1 MAFTTWIY
9 GIFLILSVAI
19 YWLTPKSFKEY
30 YLLTV
35 SLMFVLYASPFTAML
50 LFGLGTLVY
59 LLGGR
64 NMGKKTLLITGLV
77 ILLSVLIYFKYVVL
91 IDEVLRKLL
100 PWAGVSLKISVPAFA
115 LPLGISYFTFKLIHY
130 LVDSYRGTRPH
141 GGYRSFLLYIF
152 FFPILPLGPIE
163 RWPNF
168 LREAR
173 QLNGFKWEY
182 LTEGLTRIILGLF
195 KKLVLADAFAIFSE
209 KLTTQGLSSTAYWF
223 IIYSYAL
230 RIYFDFSGYS
240 DIAIGSAR
248 LFGYRIIENF
258 NNPYFKSNLSL
269 FWKNWHM
276 SLTGWFRDY
285 VFIPLGGSRG
295 SFARTLLN
303 SFIVMSL
310 TGIWHGASLNF
321 LTWGL
326 YHAVGLTLLR
336 LYNKIVSPRLPG
348 FWRDSKLSAGFGTLL
363 TFHFVVVG
371 WVFFAT
377 DFNQSLYVVSKL
389 FFRG

>member
-1 MAFTTWIY
+1 MAFTSWIF
-9 GIFLILSVAI
+9 GLFLILTVAV
-19 YWLTPKSFKEY
+19 YWLTPKWLKEY
-30 YLLTV
+30 FLLAV
-35 SLMFVLYASPFTAML
+35 SVIFVLYSSPFTAVL
-50 LFGLGTLVY
+50 LLGLGTMVY
-59 LLGGR
+59 LLGRR

-77 ILLSVLIYFKYVVL
+77 ILLSVLTYFKYVGL
-91 IDEVLRKLL
+91 IDEVLQKLL
-100 PWAGVSLKISVPAFA
+100 PWAGISLKISIPAFM

-130 LVDSYRGTRPH
+130 LVDSFRGTRPT
-141 GGYRSFLLYIF
+141 GSYLRFLLYIF

-168 LREAR
+168 LREAKE
-173 QLNGFKWEY
+173 LNGFKWEY
-182 LTEGLTRIILGLF
+182 LTEGFARIIIGLF

-209 KLTTQGLSSTAYWF
+209 KLAAQGLSSSAYWF
-223 IIYSYAL
+223 IVYSYAL

-258 NNPYFKSNLSL
+258 DNPYFERNLSL

-295 SFARTLLN
+295 GFGRTILN
-303 SFIVMSL
+303 TFIVMAL

-336 LYNKIVSPRLPG
+336 VYNKMVGPRLPQ
-348 FWRDSKLSAGFGTLL
+348 FWRNSKLAAGFGILL

-377 DFNQSLYVVSKL
+377 DFNQSLYVLGKL
-389 FFRG
+389 FFWG

>member
-9 GIFLILSVAI
+9 GLFLALTVTV
-19 YWLTPKSFKEY
+19 YWLTPKWLKEY
-30 YLLTV
+30 FLLAV
-35 SLMFVLYASPFTAML
+35 SLVFVLYSSPFTAAL
-50 LFGLGTLVY
+50 LVCLGTLVY
-59 LLGGR
+59 FLGNR
-64 NMGKKTLLITGLV
+64 NMGKKTLLIMGLV
-77 ILLSVLIYFKYVVL
+77 ILLSALIYFKYVGL
-91 IDEVLRKLL
+91 IDEVLQKLL
-100 PWAGVSLKISVPAFA
+100 PWAGLRLKISIPAFV

-130 LVDSYRGTRPH
+130 LVDSYRGTRPD
-141 GGYRSFLLYIF
+141 GSYPKFLLYIF

-168 LREAR
+168 LRESKE
-173 QLNGFKWEY
+173 LNGLKWEY
-182 LTEGLTRIILGLF
+182 LTEGATRIILGLF

-209 KLTTQGLSSTAYWF
+209 KLTSQGLSSTAYWF
-223 IIYSYAL
+223 IVYSYAF

-285 VFIPLGGSRG
+285 VFISLGGSRS
-295 SFARTLLN
+295 SFSRTVFN

-326 YHAVGLTLLR
+326 YHWVGLIILR
-336 LYNKIVSPRLPG
+336 IYNNIVTPRLPKV
-348 FWRDSKLSAGFGTLL
+348 WRDSKFSAVFGTLV

-377 DFNQSLYVVSKL
+377 DFNQSLYVIGKL